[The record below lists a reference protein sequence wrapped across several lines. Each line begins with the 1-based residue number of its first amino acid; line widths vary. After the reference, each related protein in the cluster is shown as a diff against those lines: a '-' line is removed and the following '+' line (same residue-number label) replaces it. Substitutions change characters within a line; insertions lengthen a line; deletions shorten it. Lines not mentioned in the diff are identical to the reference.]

1 MKVIRD
7 DLWLC
12 DDCLFY
18 AVNGDTSGIDD
29 PNRERDVIEGVNA
42 LGPHLV
48 PDFDSAEDADEDNGI
63 REFSYRPCD
72 ACGTRLGGGRH
83 RFAVLGEEK
92 PRKRRGPTPSN
103 MRIGSRK
110 NPISDSNFLLALGG
124 VAVVGTIG
132 YLIWKSQQNA
142 ALAAQATAAAQ
153 AAPQTVASYLA
164 TPPTT
169 GTVST

>member
-29 PNRERDVIEGVNA
+29 PQRERDVIEGVNA

-48 PDFDSAEDADEDNGI
+48 PDFDSEVPEDADEDNGI
-63 REFSYRPCD
+63 EEFSWKPCD

-92 PRKRRGPTPSN
+92 KRKKTRP
-103 MRIGSRK
+103 RIGGHSKWSRQ
-110 NPISDSNFLLALGG
+110 NPLSTGGDAVLIAAG
-124 VAVVGTIG
+124 VAAVGLVG
-132 YLIWKSQQNA
+132 YLIWKQQ
-142 ALAAQATAAAQ
+142 QATQTAQ
-153 AAPQTVASYLA
+153 LPVTSPA
-164 TPPTT
+164 
-169 GTVST
+169 GT

>member
-29 PNRERDVIEGVNA
+29 RNRERDVIEGVNA

-48 PDFDSAEDADEDNGI
+48 PDFDSEAPEDADEDNGI
-63 REFSYRPCD
+63 EEFSWRQCD

-92 PRKRRGPTPSN
+92 KRKRGRPSPSN
-103 MRIGSRK
+103 MRIGSRH
-110 NPISDSNFLLALGG
+110 NPLSSGSDLALIAAGVG
-124 VAVVGTIG
+124 VAGILG
-132 YLIWKSQQNA
+132 YFIWKSQQPT
-142 ALAAQATAAAQ
+142 QVP
-153 AAPQTVASYLA
+153 APAPLPVTS
-164 TPPTT
+164 T
-169 GTVST
+169 GA